1 MKKTTLLLTFLLMS
15 FISEAQIIASQ
26 NFDAALGWTASS
38 TTAWARRTTG
48 GAPACSPFAGAGM
61 ARFYSYNLAAGTT
74 ARLTSP
80 AITFAGASYRVKFKM
95 FRDNAYA
102 GDADNVKLYY
112 NTTGAAGG
120 TLLGTVNRSRSLA
133 PTETEDGWYSY
144 SMDIPGTITGTG
156 YIHFLGTSQY
166 GNNIF
171 IDEVTVEQIPAI
183 DGELRLMNVNSYVPV
198 GDTTIAG
205 SFKNSGSSPVTSFVA
220 NWQVDSG
227 AIYSQ
232 TFSGLNIAAG
242 QTYAFTQTDLWNAT
256 PGLYSLKLWISN
268 VNNNGNDGD
277 ANNNLITR
285 SISVYSGTTS
295 RFPLYEKFSSSTCGP
310 CYSFNTNSF
319 NNFLAN
325 HESEFAFISYQ
336 VNWPGSGDPYYTAEI
351 GSRVGYYGI
360 SGAPTLLVDSKDGTN
375 NEVTGAFNTSSE
387 LATKLTQA
395 TNVPAY
401 FTIAASKTLNGNTM
415 DVQVAVTPF
424 VTGAYKLYAAVVEK
438 NTYNNAATNG
448 EVEFHNVMMKMMP
461 DANGTTLSCQ
471 HDVTSVTNLQ
481 VDLSGT
487 FIENL
492 SDLEV
497 VVFIQNPATKEI
509 MQAKYASV
517 EALATPSFDTVS
529 KIKLYPNPS
538 TGIVR
543 IATDIPVD
551 IQITDVTGKQILSLT
566 QANSE
571 TVIDLSNMQNGVY
584 FAKISGE
591 HTTKTQKIVL
601 N

>member
-1 MKKTTLLLTFLLMS
+1 MKKTTLLLTFFLMS
-15 FISEAQIIASQ
+15 VLSEAQIVASQ
-26 NFDAALGWTASS
+26 NFDTTLGWTASA

-48 GAPACSPFAGAGM
+48 GAPACSPYAGAGM

-80 AITFAGASYRVKFKM
+80 AITFSGASYRVKFKM

-112 NTTGAAGG
+112 NTNGGPGG

-171 IDEVTVEQIPAI
+171 IDEVTVEQIPAV

-198 GDTTIAG
+198 GATTIAG
-205 SFKNSGSSPVTSFVA
+205 SFKNSGSSTVTSFDA

-227 AIYSQ
+227 AIYTQ

-242 QTYAFTQTDLWNAT
+242 QTYNFTQNDVWNT
-256 PGLYSLKLWISN
+256 SPGLYSLKLWISN

-277 ANNNLITR
+277 ATNNLITR
-285 SISVYSGTTS
+285 PISVYSGTAA

-319 NNFLAN
+319 NGFLAG

-336 VNWPGSGDPYYTAEI
+336 VNWPGSGDPYYTTET
-351 GSRVGYYGI
+351 GTRVGYYGI

-375 NEVTGAFNTSSE
+375 NEVTGAFNTSTQ

-395 TNVPAY
+395 ASVPAY
-401 FTIAASKTLNGNTM
+401 FTINSSKNLSGNTM
-415 DVQVAVTPF
+415 NVQVDVTPF
-424 VTGAYKLYAAVVEK
+424 VTGTYKLYAAVVEK

-461 DANGTTLSCQ
+461 DANGTTLSCV
-471 HDVTSVTNLQ
+471 HNVTSTTNLQ
-481 VDLSGT
+481 VDLSTT
-487 FIENL
+487 FIEEL
-492 SDLEV
+492 EDLEV
-497 VVFIQNPATKEI
+497 VVFIQNPATKAI
-509 MQAKYASV
+509 MQANYATES
-517 EALATPSFDTVS
+517 LSNATFDTVS

-538 TGIVR
+538 NGIVR

-551 IQITDVTGKQILSLT
+551 IEITDVTGKNILNVT
-566 QANSE
+566 QATSE

-591 HTTKTQKIVL
+591 NATKTQKIVL

>member
-15 FISEAQIIASQ
+15 FISESQIIASQ

-48 GAPACSPFAGAGM
+48 GAPACLPYAGAGM
-61 ARFYSYNLAAGTT
+61 ARFYSYNLAAGTA

-112 NTTGAAGG
+112 NTTGGAGG

-171 IDEVTVEQIPAI
+171 IDEVTIEQIPSI

-198 GDTTIAG
+198 GATTIAG

-227 AIYSQ
+227 TIYTQ

-242 QTYAFTQTDLWNAT
+242 QTYTFTQTDLWNTA
-256 PGLYSLKLWISN
+256 PGLYSLKLWVSN

-277 ANNNLITR
+277 ATNNSITR
-285 SISVYSGTTS
+285 SISVYSGTTT

-319 NNFLAN
+319 NNFLSN

-336 VNWPGSGDPYYTAEI
+336 VNWPGSGDPYYTTETGA
-351 GSRVGYYGI
+351 RVGYYGI

-375 NEVTGAFNTSSE
+375 NEVTGAFNNSTE
-387 LATKLTQA
+387 LGTKLTEA

-401 FTIAASKTLNGNTM
+401 FSINTTKNLSGNTM
-415 DVQVAVTPF
+415 NVQVDVTPF
-424 VTGAYKLYAAVVEK
+424 VTGNYKLYAAVVEK
-438 NTYNNAATNG
+438 NTYNNAASNG

-461 DANGTTLSCQ
+461 DANGTTLACV
-471 HDVTSVTNLQ
+471 HDVTSTTNLQ
-481 VDLSGT
+481 VDLGST
-487 FIENL
+487 FIEEM
-492 SDLEV
+492 SDLDV
-497 VVFIQNPATKEI
+497 VVFIQNPTTKAI
-509 MQAKYASV
+509 MQAKYSTN
-517 EALATPSFDTVS
+517 ALANANFDTVS

-538 TGIVR
+538 NGIVR
-543 IATDIPVD
+543 IATDIAVD
-551 IQITDVTGKQILSLT
+551 IQITDVTGKHILTVT
-566 QANSE
+566 QATSE

-591 HTTKTQKIVL
+591 NVTKTEKIIL

>member
-15 FISEAQIIASQ
+15 VLSEAQIIASQ

-38 TTAWARRTTG
+38 TTAWSRRTTG

-61 ARFYSYNLAAGTT
+61 ARFYSYNLPAGTT

-112 NTTGAAGG
+112 NTTNAAGG

-144 SMDIPGTITGTG
+144 SMDIPGTISGTG
-156 YIHFLGTSQY
+156 FIHFLGTSQY

-171 IDEVTVEQIPAI
+171 IDEVTIEQIPAM
-183 DGELRLMNVNSYVPV
+183 DGELRLLSVNSYVPV
-198 GDTTIAG
+198 GNTTVAG
-205 SFKNSGSSPVTSFVA
+205 TFKNSGSTTVTSFDA

-227 AIYSQ
+227 TIYTQSF
-232 TFSGLNIAAG
+232 TGLSIAPG
-242 QTYAFTQTDLWNAT
+242 QSYAFNHTNTWATT
-256 PGLYSLKLWISN
+256 PGYYSLKLSISN
-268 VNNNGNDGD
+268 VNNNGADADTTNDI
-277 ANNNLITR
+277 ITR
-285 SISVYSGTTS
+285 PISVYSNTS
-295 RFPLYEKFSSSTCGP
+295 TRFPLYEKFSSSTCPP

-319 NNFLAN
+319 NSFLSN
-325 HESEFAFISYQ
+325 REEDFALISYQ
-336 VNWPGSGDPYYTAEI
+336 VNWPGTGDPYYTLET

-375 NEVTGAFNTSSE
+375 NEVTGAFNTTSE
-387 LATKLTQA
+387 LGVKLNQQMG
-395 TNVPAY
+395 VPAY
-401 FTIAASKTLNGNTM
+401 FNMTATKTLVGSTM
-415 DVQVAVTPF
+415 SVQVDVTPF
-424 VTGAYKLYAAVVEK
+424 VTGTYKLYAAVVEK
-438 NTYNNAATNG
+438 NTYNNADSNG

-461 DANGTTLSCQ
+461 DASGTTLNLV
-471 HDVTSVTNLQ
+471 HDVASTTNLQ
-481 VDLSGT
+481 VDLGST
-487 FIENL
+487 FVEEL

-497 VVFIQNPATKEI
+497 VVFIQNPSGKAI
-509 MQAKYASV
+509 MQAGYAVDSTLGTGQFDVLSSV
-517 EALATPSFDTVS
+517 
-529 KIKLYPNPS
+529 KLYPNPS
-538 TGIVR
+538 KGIVR
-543 IATDIPVD
+543 IATEIPVD
-551 IQITDVTGKQILSLT
+551 IEIFDITGKSVYSVSQATNETQINLS
-566 QANSE
+566 S
-571 TVIDLSNMQNGVY
+571 IQNGVY

-591 HTTKTQKIVL
+591 NAIKTEKIIL

>member
-15 FISEAQIIASQ
+15 VISEAQIIASQ
-26 NFDAALGWTASS
+26 NFDVNLGWTASS
-38 TTAWARRTTG
+38 ATAWARRTTG

-61 ARFYSYNLAAGTT
+61 ARFNSYSLAAGTT

-156 YIHFLGTSQY
+156 YIHFLATSFY

-171 IDEVTVEQIPAI
+171 IDEVTIEQIPSI

-198 GDTTIAG
+198 GPTTIAG
-205 SFKNSGSSPVTSFVA
+205 SFKNSGSSAVTSFEA

-227 AIYSQ
+227 TIYTQ

-242 QTYAFTQTDLWNAT
+242 QTYSFTQTDLWNAT
-256 PGLYSLKLWISN
+256 AGLYSLKLWVSN

-277 ANNNLITR
+277 ATNNLITR
-285 SISVYSGTTS
+285 SISVYSGTTT

-319 NNFLAN
+319 NDFLAN

-336 VNWPGSGDPYYTAEI
+336 VNWPGSGDPYYTTEI

-375 NEVTGAFNTSSE
+375 NEVTGAFNTSTE
-387 LATKLTQA
+387 LGTKLTQA
-395 TNVPAY
+395 ANIPA
-401 FTIAASKTLNGNTM
+401 FFSINSSRSLSGNTM
-415 DVQVAVTPF
+415 NVQVEVTPY
-424 VTGAYKLYAAVVEK
+424 VTGSYKLYAAVVEK
-438 NTYNNAATNG
+438 NTYNNATTNG

-461 DANGTTLSCQ
+461 DANGTTLACVNNVSS
-471 HDVTSVTNLQ
+471 TTNLQ
-481 VDLSGT
+481 VDLGTT
-487 FIENL
+487 FIEE
-492 SDLEV
+492 STDLEV
-497 VVFIQNPATKEI
+497 VVFIQNPNTKAI
-509 MQAKYASV
+509 MQAKYATD
-517 EALATPSFDTVS
+517 ALSNADFDTVS

-538 TGIVR
+538 NGIVR

-551 IQITDVTGKQILSLT
+551 IQITDVTGKHILTVT

-591 HTTKTQKIVL
+591 NTTKTQKIVL